1 MHQAAPV
8 RASVSCPGF
17 SQSTADLET
26 RWKFYLAGL
35 RNYLERHILG
45 QSTALGRIC
54 RAVQSSELGFNER
67 SGRPKGTFLLL
78 GPTGV
83 GKTESARCFTEYLFG
98 ARSALEMIFMNEYSS
113 DSRLCEFLER
123 AEAAVRRRA
132 DGTTI
137 LFDEIEK
144 AHPCVIDV
152 LLSLL
157 GEGQLT
163 TLSGERLSAAEFY
176 LVLTSNL
183 GSGNLAKMEN
193 APYST
198 LERVA
203 LDAASQSLRPE
214 LFARITERI
223 VFRPLG
229 LEVQKSIIEAL
240 AETKLRVL
248 QNYFQVPLSIERGP
262 VLAFL
267 LRVGYNKAQGVRMLR
282 QEVDRQ
288 FNSAC
293 LEWALTSRSPVE
305 GKFYYDSTNG
315 CLVLR

>member
-1 MHQAAPV
+1 MSPAVRQAGMPGV
-8 RASVSCPGF
+8 GSPASA
-17 SQSTADLET
+17 ADLEA
-26 RWKFYLAGL
+26 RWKFYLTGL
-35 RNYLERHILG
+35 RDYLEGRIIG
-45 QSTALGRIC
+45 QSAALGRIS

-67 SGRPKGTFLLL
+67 SSRPKVTFLLL

-83 GKTESARCFTEYLFG
+83 GKTESAKCFTEYLFG

-113 DSRLCEFLER
+113 DSRLPEFLER
-123 AEAAVRRRA
+123 TEAAVRRRA

-144 AHPCVIDV
+144 AHPYVVDV

-157 GEGQLT
+157 EEGQLT
-163 TLSGERLSAAEFY
+163 TLSGDRLSAARFY

-183 GSGNLAKMEN
+183 GSNDLAKMEN

-203 LDAASQSLRPE
+203 LDVASQSLRPE
-214 LFARITERI
+214 LFARISERI

-229 LEVQKSIIEAL
+229 LEVQKSIIEFL
-240 AETKLRVL
+240 AEAKLKVL
-248 QNYFQVPLSIERGP
+248 EDYFRIPLSIDRGP

-288 FNSAC
+288 FNYAC
-293 LEWALTSRSPVE
+293 LDWALTSRSPVE
-305 GKFYYDSTNG
+305 GKFYYDCTNG